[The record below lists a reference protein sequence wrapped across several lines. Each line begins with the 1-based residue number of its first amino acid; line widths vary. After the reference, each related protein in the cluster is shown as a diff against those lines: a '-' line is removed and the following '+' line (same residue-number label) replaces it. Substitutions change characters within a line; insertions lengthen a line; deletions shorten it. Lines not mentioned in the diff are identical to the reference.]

1 MTIYNKYKEVVYMP
15 AANNQVTK
23 NVKGFGTKTLSE
35 LYKLNIYDAFLSEF
49 LALCEKIEKKFR

>member
-1 MTIYNKYKEVVYMP
+1 MP